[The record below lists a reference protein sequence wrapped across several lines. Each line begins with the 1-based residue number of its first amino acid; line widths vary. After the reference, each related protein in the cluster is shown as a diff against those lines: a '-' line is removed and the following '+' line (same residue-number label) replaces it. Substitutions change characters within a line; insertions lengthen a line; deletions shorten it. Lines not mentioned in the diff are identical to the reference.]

1 MEVIRMTKKKIV
13 YYLIRKRIL
22 GKKEGD
28 NYFLFKD
35 AEWVN
40 DEKNVIRDRLM
51 GYDPFEPEDSPY
63 AIGSTCVTDGIEEI
77 SSAQAKRIISDQTM
91 ET

>member
-1 MEVIRMTKKKIV
+1 MTKKKIV

-28 NYFLFKD
+28 NYFLFLD

-51 GYDPFEPEDSPY
+51 GYDPFEPEGSPY

>member
-1 MEVIRMTKKKIV
+1 MTKKKIV

-51 GYDPFEPEDSPY
+51 GYDPFEPEGSPY

>member
-1 MEVIRMTKKKIV
+1 
-13 YYLIRKRIL
+13 
-22 GKKEGD
+22 
-28 NYFLFKD
+28 
-35 AEWVN
+35 
-40 DEKNVIRDRLM
+40 M